1 MQGGEQPQQAA
12 AVRQALAQQAAT
24 ARLEAAQNAVQVGE
38 AGLLMVAVQVMQ
50 AVTVASPEAVEAV
63 EAVAH
68 PRVVR
73 AETARLAA

>member
-50 AVTVASPEAVEAV
+50 AVTVAFP
-63 EAVAH
+63 AVAEAGAAQEQTQA
-68 PRVVR
+68 VR
-73 AETARLAA
+73 AAMARRAA